1 MESHQPP
8 EYGPEQPPDAWAGAR
23 RLLGDGMLSIV
34 MPAFRLGGSIAEN
47 VLRTY
52 DVFSQHVT
60 CEIVPVDDG
69 SHDNTRSELL
79 KIAGHGR
86 PVRPVFL
93 EDNMGKG
100 HAVRRGFEES
110 RGEFVLF
117 LDADLDLPPDQTWRL
132 FDVMEREGADAVIG
146 SKRHP
151 DSQLDYPL
159 RRRVIST
166 VYFWI
171 VRALIGLPVRDT
183 QTGIKL
189 FKRTALEWAM
199 PRLLVKRF
207 AFDLEL
213 LTLIHH
219 RGFKISEAPVILTF
233 GSERLGCVRART
245 VKKIMTDTLAI
256 FYRLHIVRYYQRLS
270 ISDGKGQT
278 SCSPS

>member
-1 MESHQPP
+1 MQSDSRQ
-8 EYGPEQPPDAWAGAR
+8 QDASPLPTDLWDGTR
-23 RLLGDGMLSIV
+23 RLLGDAMLSIV
-34 MPAFRLGGSIAEN
+34 MPAFALGDSIAEN
-47 VLRTY
+47 VLHTY
-52 DVFSQHVT
+52 EVFSQHIA
-60 CEIVPVDDG
+60 CEVIPVDDG
-69 SHDNTRSELL
+69 SRDNTRNELL
-79 KIAGHGR
+79 KIAGGDR

-93 EDNMGKG
+93 RDNMGKG

-132 FDVMEREGADAVIG
+132 FNVMERERADAVIG

-151 DSQLDYPL
+151 ESELEYPL

-166 VYFWI
+166 LYFWL
-171 VRALIGLPVRDT
+171 VRALIGLPIHDT

-189 FKRTALEWAM
+189 FKREPLDWAM

-219 RGFKISEAPVILTF
+219 RGFKIAEAPVILTF
-233 GSERLGCVRART
+233 GQERLGCVRVGT
-245 VKKIMTDTLAI
+245 VRNIMTDTLAI
-256 FYRLHIVRYYQRLS
+256 FYRLRILRYYQRLS
-270 ISDGKGQT
+270 VSAGERE
-278 SCSPS
+278 